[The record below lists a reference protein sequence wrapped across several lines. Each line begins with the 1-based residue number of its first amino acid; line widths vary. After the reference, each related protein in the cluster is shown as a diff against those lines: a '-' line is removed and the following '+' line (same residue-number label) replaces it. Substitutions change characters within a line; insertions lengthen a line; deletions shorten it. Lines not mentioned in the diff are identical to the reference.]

1 MPKRGL
7 AALILT
13 LAGLRLIVAYTPPGG
28 DIGVGDPSTDPSADP
43 STSPSASPSAGSS
56 DVPSTAPTPTSSA
69 TPSPTKTPTK
79 TPKPTKAPSG
89 ALKDGTYDGEAVNFR
104 YGTAQV
110 EIVVKGGVI
119 TDVKALRLPTGGGY
133 TRRVTTFF
141 QTQVPARIIADQ
153 GWKISNVGGATY
165 TSRAYSQ
172 SLQSAISQAS

>member
-28 DIGVGDPSTDPSADP
+28 DIGVGDPSTDPSVDP
-43 STSPSASPSAGSS
+43 STIPSGDPSAGPSASP
-56 DVPSTAPTPTSSA
+56 TPISSA
-69 TPSPTKTPTK
+69 TPSPTKTP
-79 TPKPTKAPSG
+79 KPSKAPSG

>member
-28 DIGVGDPSTDPSADP
+28 DIGVGDPSTDPSVDP
-43 STSPSASPSAGSS
+43 STIPSGDPSGDPSASP
-56 DVPSTAPTPTSSA
+56 TPILSA
-69 TPSPTKTPTK
+69 TPSPTKTP
-79 TPKPTKAPSG
+79 KPSKAPSG
-89 ALKDGTYDGEAVNFR
+89 ALKDGTYDGEAVDFKF
-104 YGTAQV
+104 GTAQV

-119 TDVKALRLPTGGGY
+119 TDVKALQLPTGGGY